1 MGTRLLA
8 LLLVPC
14 VTVAGVFA
22 QPDNARQLAREPYEQ
37 GLVQMRAEDFAG
49 AVRSFQ
55 RATTIDPTFEL
66 AQYMLGRAHLAG
78 KSYQSAA
85 VALARARELYL
96 AEAGRQFETRQEYD
110 RYRRDRVGEID
121 MVIGQLRAGPQ
132 SQPIQMQI
140 QQLEERKRQLQDW
153 DRAIPTKVAVPA
165 FVSLSLGSAHFR
177 SGNLPA
183 AETAWL
189 EAVAANPRV
198 GEAHNNLAVVYLETG
213 RFDEAER
220 AVKDAERAAFRVS
233 PDLKQEI
240 RRRRKAG
247 GG

>member
-1 MGTRLLA
+1 MGTRLVA
-8 LLLVPC
+8 LLLVPW
-14 VTVAGVFA
+14 VTVAAVFA

-37 GLVQMRAEDFAG
+37 GLVQMRAEDFAD

-110 RYRRDRVGEID
+110 RYRRERIGEID

-132 SQPIQMQI
+132 SQPVQAQI

-153 DRAIPTKVAVPA
+153 DRAIPGKIAVPA

-183 AETAWL
+183 A
-189 EAVAANPRV
+189 
-198 GEAHNNLAVVYLETG
+198 
-213 RFDEAER
+213 
-220 AVKDAERAAFRVS
+220 
-233 PDLKQEI
+233 
-240 RRRRKAG
+240 
-247 GG
+247 

>member
-1 MGTRLLA
+1 MVTRLVVV
-8 LLLVPC
+8 LLVSC
-14 VTVAGVFA
+14 GAAVAVRA
-22 QPDNARQLAREPYEQ
+22 QPDNVRQLAREPYER
-37 GLVQMRAEDFAG
+37 GLVQMRTEDFAG

-66 AQYMLGRAHLAG
+66 AHYMLGRAHLAG
-78 KSYQSAA
+78 KSYASAA
-85 VALARARELYL
+85 MALARARDLYL
-96 AEAGRQFETRQEYD
+96 VEAGRQFETRQEYD
-110 RYRRDRVGEID
+110 RYRRERVGEID

-132 SQPIQMQI
+132 SQPIQAQI

-153 DRAIPTKVAVPA
+153 DRSITATIAVPA
-165 FVSLSLGSAHFR
+165 FISLSLGSAHFR
-177 SGNLPA
+177 SGNLSG

-220 AVKDAERAAFRVS
+220 AVKSAERAGFRVS
-233 PDLKQEI
+233 PDLKEEI
-240 RRRRKAG
+240 RRRRKASG
-247 GG
+247 L